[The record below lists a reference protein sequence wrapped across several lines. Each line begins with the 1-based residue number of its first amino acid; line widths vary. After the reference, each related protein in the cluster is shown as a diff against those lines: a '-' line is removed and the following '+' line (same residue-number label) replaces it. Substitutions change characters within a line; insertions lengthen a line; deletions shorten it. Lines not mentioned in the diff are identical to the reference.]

1 MSPILLKIRMISTEE
16 IQVVIDEKLKE
27 TNIFV
32 VDLSISANN
41 SITVMIDSNEN
52 VSINDCIKLSK
63 DIESNF
69 DREEEDYELMVTS
82 YGLDRPYKVLAQYK
96 KHLNDDVEVVTT
108 DGVKLEGKLVE
119 VNGND
124 FSITFTKKV
133 KIEGKKRKQLIEEKL
148 QLKYDDVKSTKTKI
162 KI

>member
-1 MSPILLKIRMISTEE
+1 MISVEE
-16 IQVVIDEKLKE
+16 IRSIIEEKLQGAD
-27 TNIFV
+27 IFV

-52 VSINDCIKLSK
+52 VSINDCIQLSR
-63 DIESNF
+63 DIESKF
-69 DREEEDYELMVTS
+69 DREEEDFELLVTS

-96 KHLNDDVEVVTT
+96 KHLNDDVDVVTANGEKFE
-108 DGVKLEGKLVE
+108 GVLVE
-119 VNGND
+119 VNDSD
-124 FSITFTKKV
+124 FSIAFTKKM

-148 QLKYDDVKSTKTKI
+148 QFKYDDVKSTTTKI